1 MSSFARGR
9 RSPKGRR
16 KPRPNLPPPLVLPK
30 TIRDELRMCVAL
42 QGFSSLREGVGK
54 TQKQQW
60 NSMEQFFHGRD
71 GTAPSQIKMMAEGVG
86 RYKELYEEKKK
97 STIITSR
104 NAGSKKKKNTPRYF
118 LKQSLSRDDSRL
130 YYQGSDISF
139 NDLEKKIVPVV
150 HYSMEGN

>member
-42 QGFSSLREGVGK
+42 QGFSTLREGVGK

-97 STIITSR
+97 STITSR
-104 NAGSKKKKNTPRYF
+104 NGGSKKKRNTPRYY

-130 YYQGSDISF
+130 YYQGSDITF
-139 NDLEKKIVPVV
+139 NDLEKKS
-150 HYSMEGN
+150 YR